1 MYNNTMKTMI
11 KNQIIPIIILKFLNE
26 NDICY
31 DNKTKSI
38 KKQCVLSLVIQ
49 SIHDFVP
56 NESHLRTSLL

>member
-11 KNQIIPIIILKFLNE
+11 KNQIIPIIILKFIHE

-31 DNKTKSI
+31 DKRLNQLE
-38 KKQCVLSLVIQ
+38 KQCVLSLVILF
-49 SIHDFVP
+49 IHDFVP